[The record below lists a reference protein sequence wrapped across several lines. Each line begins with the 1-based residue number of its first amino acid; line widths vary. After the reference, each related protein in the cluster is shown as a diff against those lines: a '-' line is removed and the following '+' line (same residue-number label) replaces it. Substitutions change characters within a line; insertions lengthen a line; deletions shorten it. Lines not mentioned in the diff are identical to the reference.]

1 MRILEQHLRPR
12 LHTELALRPDH
23 VPAGLKPAAVLLPLH
38 EADGQDWL
46 LFTRRTE
53 TLRAHR
59 GQISFPGGRFEP
71 ENDAHMADTALRETH
86 EEIGVRP
93 QDVMLLGSLP
103 PFATISGYWL
113 WSYVGRMPWPYALV
127 PNPDEISEI
136 IRVPL
141 SHLREPAYQRQG
153 EREWGGQM
161 HTIHY
166 YDFAPHTIWGITG
179 QILNQFLALL

>member
-1 MRILEQHLRPR
+1 MRIHEHDLISHLQ
-12 LHTELALRPDH
+12 TELALTPED
-23 VPAGLKPAAVLLPLH
+23 VPAGFKPAAVLLPLH
-38 EADGQDWL
+38 EAEGQDWL

-71 ENDAHMADTALRETH
+71 ENDTHMAQTALRETW
-86 EEIGVRP
+86 EEIGVLP
-93 QDVMLLGSLP
+93 ADVSLLGSLP
-103 PFATISGYWL
+103 PFPTISGYWL
-113 WSYVGRMPWPYALV
+113 WPYVGRIPWPYELV

-153 EREWGGQM
+153 EREWAGQM